1 MGIHYGG
8 EIGGVIGLGAV
19 AEEFCDFGERLV
31 EGGESEVA
39 RGSFECVGESE
50 GGVEIVSF
58 DGCFERCKVG
68 AVEDFCN
75 QAEIELLVVHAAGE
89 AFGGVYTCFL
99 QCFDGEHG
107 FPPRCCLGSGLLPK
121 ATVPGI

>member
-1 MGIHYGG
+1 MSIHYGG
-8 EIGGVIGLGAV
+8 EIGSVIGLGV
-19 AEEFCDFGERLV
+19 GAEEFCDLGEGLV
-31 EGGESEVA
+31 ERGEGEVA
-39 RGSFECVGESE
+39 CGSFEGVGDGE
-50 GGVEIVSF
+50 GGVEIVGF

-89 AFGGVYTCFL
+89 TFGGVYTCFL

-107 FPPRCCLGSGLLPK
+107 FPPRCCFGMGLLPK

>member
-8 EIGGVIGLGAV
+8 EIGGVIGLGAG
-19 AEEFCDFGERLV
+19 AEEFCDLGKGVV
-31 EGGESEVA
+31 EGCEGEVA
-39 RGSFECVGESE
+39 RGSFECVGDGE
-50 GGVEIVSF
+50 GGVEIVGF

-89 AFGGVYTCFL
+89 TFGGVYTCFL

-107 FPPRCCLGSGLLPK
+107 FPPWCCLGSGLLPK

>member
-8 EIGGVIGLGAV
+8 EIGGVIGLGAG
-19 AEEFCDFGERLV
+19 AEEFCDFGEWLV

-39 RGSFECVGESE
+39 RGSFEGVGESE
-50 GGVEIVSF
+50 GGVEIVGF
-58 DGCFERCKVG
+58 DGSFERFKVTAAEG
-68 AVEDFCN
+68 FSN

-99 QCFDGEHG
+99 QCFYGEHG
-107 FPPRCCLGSGLLPK
+107 FPPWCCFVSGLLPK
-121 ATVPGI
+121 ATVLGI